1 MNRMAAAVQH
11 PFRWLRRY
19 REVGQVAA
27 ITFGIAL
34 CVKTFVVDAV
44 HIPSRSMEEAL
55 HAGDFVLVNKLLYG
69 PVTPEFLPLLN
80 VRLPHFRLPAL
91 MAPRPGDVV
100 VFRFPASGDPLVRE
114 GQLLV
119 KRIIALPGQRVEIRS
134 GAVVVDGRV
143 IAPHRGNGADAGSRS
158 DYGPC
163 VVPPKSY
170 FVLGDNM
177 GDSYDS
183 RAWGFVPADRLVG
196 KAFLVYWSIGD
207 QGIRWSRI
215 GSIVH

>member
-1 MNRMAAAVQH
+1 MNRMVAAVQH
-11 PFRWLRRY
+11 RFRWLRRY

-44 HIPSRSMEEAL
+44 HIPSRSMEQAL
-55 HAGDFVLVNKLLYG
+55 HVGDFVLVNKLLYG
-69 PVTPEFLPLLN
+69 PATPEVLPLVN

-91 MAPRPGDVV
+91 MSPRPGDVV
-100 VFRFPASGDPLVRE
+100 VFRFPTAGDPLVRE

-119 KRIIALPGQRVEIRS
+119 KRIIALPGQRVEIRR
-134 GAVVVDGRV
+134 GTVVVDGRV
-143 IAPHRGNGADAGSRS
+143 IAPPPGDGTKGVPMS
-158 DYGPC
+158 DFGPRM
-163 VVPPKSY
+163 VPPDCY

-177 GDSYDS
+177 ADSYDS
-183 RAWGFVPADRLVG
+183 RAWGFVPSDRLVG
-196 KAFLVYWSIGD
+196 KAFLVYWSIGE

-215 GSIVH
+215 GSIIH